1 MPWYK
6 QKITNYV
13 YLSNVLDL
21 FDDET
26 VVKIINEY
34 NSVGEDHDL
43 IVYEGS
49 LSEIP
54 SKITAEYNDSYI
66 EYMSIENDQLI
77 VRIS

>member
-1 MPWYK
+1 MSWYK

-34 NSVGEDHDL
+34 NSIGEDHDL
-43 IVYEGS
+43 IVYEGV

>member
-1 MPWYK
+1 MSWYK

-34 NSVGEDHDL
+34 NSIGEDHDL
-43 IVYEGS
+43 IVYEGA

>member
-1 MPWYK
+1 M
-6 QKITNYV
+6 
-13 YLSNVLDL
+13 SNVLDL

-54 SKITAEYNDSYI
+54 SKMNNSFCSVITAKVGIFKLSH
-66 EYMSIENDQLI
+66 S
-77 VRIS
+77 